1 MRYQPQQN
9 TVVEGWIPAEWEELN
24 DGSRRPIAYD
34 SIEEAM
40 LALRDYQNDTCDA
53 GLDAPTDDAL
63 RVEDLWTG
71 EAFVYGRADWP

>member
-1 MRYQPQQN
+1 
-9 TVVEGWIPAEWEELN
+9 
-24 DGSRRPIAYD
+24 
-34 SIEEAM
+34 M